1 MKVAVDTHTHTL
13 SSGHAYNT
21 IREMAYM
28 ASQME
33 LEALAITDHG
43 PEMKGGPY
51 IYHFQNMKVLPRKYY
66 GIPILFGVELN
77 IMDEKGTVDLPDW
90 LLKQMDITIASI
102 HGECYGKS
110 KGIEKNTEAYLKIMK
125 REDIEII
132 GHPDDGRFEAD
143 YEALVSMAKQTGT
156 LLEVNNSSLKP
167 DGFRVNSYENARR
180 MLEFCKKVGT
190 MVVLGSD
197 AHVDVDIANTKYSSK
212 LLEEVDFPEKL
223 IANTSY
229 ARLISVLK
237 RRR

>member
-1 MKVAVDTHTHTL
+1 MKVAVDTHTHTI

-28 ASQME
+28 ASQMG

-43 PEMKGGPY
+43 PEMHGGPHK
-51 IYHFQNMKVLPRKYY
+51 YHFHNMKILPREYY
-66 GIPILFGVELN
+66 GIPVLFGVELN

-90 LLKQMDITIASI
+90 LLKQIDLTVASI

-110 KGIEKNTEAYLKIMK
+110 KGKEKNTEAYLKIMQ

-132 GHPDDGRFEAD
+132 GHPDDGRFEVD
-143 YEALVSMAKQTGT
+143 YEALVDMAKQTGT

-167 DGFRVNSYENARR
+167 GGFRLNSYENALT
-180 MLEFCKKVGT
+180 MLKLCKKAGT

-197 AHVDVDIANTKYSSK
+197 AHVDVDIANTTYSSK
-212 LLEEVDFPEKL
+212 LLEEAEFPETLVANISYQKL
-223 IANTSY
+223 LSA
-229 ARLISVLK
+229 LK
-237 RRR
+237 RR